1 MELTKEQEQ
10 QSQSFME
17 TAMESETGNPMVE
30 ATARFVVKL
39 DEVDDALAMELLDI
53 VADITASAIAYGKEL
68 SEGDD
73 INAFVQELID
83 NGVPL
88 GAMVEEIN

>member
-17 TAMESETGNPMVE
+17 TAME
-30 ATARFVVKL
+30 
-39 DEVDDALAMELLDI
+39 
-53 VADITASAIAYGKEL
+53 SAIAYGKEL